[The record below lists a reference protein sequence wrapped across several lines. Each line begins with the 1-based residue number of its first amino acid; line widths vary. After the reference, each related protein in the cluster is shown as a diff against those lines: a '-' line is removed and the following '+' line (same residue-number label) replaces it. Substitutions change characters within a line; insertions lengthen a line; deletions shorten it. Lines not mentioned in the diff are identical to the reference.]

1 MTIEKLLVAYYDRL
15 ALRMFKIVIDKH
27 GIQIQIEQDGNFAY
41 IDLENY
47 EVKEIA
53 DTLIEYYKNETE

>member
-1 MTIEKLLVAYYDRL
+1 
-15 ALRMFKIVIDKH
+15 MFKIVIDKH

-47 EVKEIA
+47 EVKDIA
-53 DTLIEYYKNETE
+53 DTLIEYYKNEAE